1 VDGLLDP
8 TVAACGLPLLPSQH
22 SFVIVLRRPLEF
34 TECALVQLAKRNP
47 EAGPARRELRRDAG
61 QAPNATG
68 QLLPLRLVRESRM
81 GDPPPIVECREPSVR
96 LDIRQRAA
104 FTAQ

>member
-34 TECALVQLAKRNP
+34 TQYTSLAF
-47 EAGPARRELRRDAG
+47 GRELQDSG
-61 QAPNATG
+61 
-68 QLLPLRLVRESRM
+68 LLPSMGSVGDAYDNAVAESFFATLKC
-81 GDPPPIVECREPSVR
+81 E
-96 LDIRQRAA
+96 LL
-104 FTAQ
+104 